1 MIIIGHLIVIFLSIL
16 FSYKWIC
23 RSTDIFINSESFR
36 DSTKLG
42 ITITSIAFP
51 LMISFTDYFDES
63 YFWAIIILFSVST
76 FLGLW
81 NNFSIATLA
90 NSDGQIKIGKNNNNL
105 MPTLLVLQFMYMVF
119 GIFLSLLVY
128 HKPNEKQNEKEK
140 IFIVRANLT
149 LGSTKNELI
158 KCWGIPSSQK
168 RIGDTI
174 NLTYK
179 NTESITNFKIY
190 KDTIIE
196 SNERKLNNK

>member
-1 MIIIGHLIVIFLSIL
+1 
-16 FSYKWIC
+16 
-23 RSTDIFINSESFR
+23 
-36 DSTKLG
+36 
-42 ITITSIAFP
+42 
-51 LMISFTDYFDES
+51 
-63 YFWAIIILFSVST
+63 
-76 FLGLW
+76 
-81 NNFSIATLA
+81 LA

-105 MPTLLVLQFMYMVF
+105 MPTLLVLQFMYMIF

-128 HKPNEKQNEKEK
+128 HKPKEKQNEKEK

-149 LGSTKNELI
+149 LRSTKNELI

-168 RIGDTI
+168 IIGDTI

-179 NTESITNFKIY
+179 NTESITSFKIY